1 MKKRKA
7 LLLASCLAF
16 PLSTLTVLGA
26 SSNTTTSPVSVSNTD
41 VWKNN
46 DLSYVYFGTQW
57 ASTEY
62 PKYYGQYQANQWMK
76 DVNGMKTIFQ
86 MSLPGTHDSGAWE
99 GVGPAWGVGWR
110 WARTQSMNYM
120 QQMYAGIRAFD
131 VRCDAYLNVRHGVT
145 YLTTTFAD
153 VLNNIVTFLD
163 KNPSEFVFL
172 RVKDEPD
179 AINVDN
185 AWNQDN
191 VAKEYLKLL
200 SEPRIYN
207 KLFNPTG
214 KEYDQLTMDD
224 FRLKNLRGKIVI
236 ANFWHHK
243 VLGKMIDIQKDYK
256 AKVWSG
262 GFNYWEA
269 IQRNTMQDNFND
281 SVEQKYTDGINFMPV
296 ANANSYDSRMLYLNF
311 FSVAGG
317 YPYNSSQTLDP
328 KFNKY
333 LSENEQ
339 FTKLGIVYMDYP
351 GPAIIQNVYKRNYYL
366 TDMQLQNN
374 YINTWNSA
382 LTASNPLVNDNHIT
396 IQGQN
401 LAGYHVDIKQGNNVV
416 ASFEVPEG
424 TSDQYTATLSEDLYF
439 PLDASYTVNAYKL
452 TPANAFY
459 QARAYNQFSY
469 NVTVINTPHN
479 QNIEAFK
486 AQISQWKYK
495 ILQEYSPS
503 NLDAYLKATYL
514 DVIDTILRPTAE
526 NEAKLNQL
534 KNKFEQDVLN
544 MDNLSKLL
552 QSTINSNNALL
563 EKNNANL
570 ASLLQANTIQALKQ
584 DLKVNFND
592 QLNNNISNSDI
603 NFANV
608 KDYINNYLN
617 MNVYLCLDADIFA
630 RVTKLMSKIKSS
642 FTYKNLGLEVW
653 EKKLDSYKESFST
666 LDSAFNQSYDIKN
679 GLSTYLALKVKLS
692 ELSTELLKVSN
703 FISQLNDLITKYQLT
718 SPEVLLFAAEIKPA
732 IESLSNLEQV
742 EEAFKD
748 YGNTLAQAHSLIEQ
762 NDAFQT
768 AYQFNAFMTEA
779 RQAYLDQI
787 NKLIF
792 QMQTQKQ
799 NPIAPAELKSQI
811 KQIEELKSK
820 IIKLYPNEKTIYV
833 SKNLFDWQKTGYIKM
848 LSSLSQDNK
857 QAQVT
862 QLMEQIKQIN
872 DLNPLQVTQEDFLA
886 PLNSNERKL
895 LDFDHNT
902 DLDPETFITK
912 FNNILELRNKTIALS
927 QASQTL
933 DNISLALANTDI
945 LSTEQQDE
953 LTKILSQSKETLANS
968 SELSAYTSALES
980 ITKIQ
985 DSLANAYKQA
995 VDKLINQ
1002 IDTSNKLFT
1011 YQKNIIKGQI
1021 TSQDLTVNN
1030 VKAYIQAKK
1039 EFTQA
1044 QSQNLPQAK
1053 EALLDALSQEQ
1064 KQAEIAILNAAQ
1076 DHESFN
1082 NKLSQALDFNGFIKT
1097 INSTFNALNYSKEV
1111 YYINASSQDQEN
1123 INSLASDFS
1132 SKVTTSLDKKQI
1144 QDSYDA
1150 LLKALDQLKEKY
1162 LESLSNKEEL
1172 IKQLNN
1178 LIKQLQEFSIPQLET
1193 YKTDYLNLANQYLAL
1208 LNDDTKPF
1216 NKKAEVLDLVKNVSH
1231 LLQVAPNWK
1240 RDYDKINDLITQ
1252 GKNAFA
1258 KPAYQSVLDQFNKV
1272 VTQIT
1277 TSNQYQAKDFA
1288 SIDSNALQPLV
1299 EKLTQAYQDGVK
1311 ECNQIDLGLKKQELN
1326 NQLQEV
1332 IKNILPE
1339 AKDKVLAHLASLIN
1353 QIKDKIN
1360 QLSQVQG
1367 AAIIKQEIDTLANS
1381 IASDN
1386 NYIQAYKELQSQ
1398 IQEAKNQASSLYN
1411 LPAYDNM
1418 LQPYVAGLDNLQNEL
1433 TFNFNAQ
1440 ELAKIQQDFN
1450 KYIDNAAQARTLA
1463 LSQYNSAK
1471 EAYNIALKQLSN
1483 YVSKLTNPLFKD
1495 LKASLENFIT
1505 QHQLSPELST
1515 QQIKTLTSQIQDQLV
1530 NGQGQEKGLINQVI
1544 NNLKVSLAKAT
1555 DKLSSLE
1562 ISNFKLIKEQLLE
1575 QGQKISANISPLSFN
1590 LDNLAQYQTEIKT
1603 LDSAIQ
1609 STIELQPQ
1617 YKQLL
1622 NTLQEYQT
1630 KASEFQQPANLK
1642 LIYNA
1647 YLNDL
1652 KAIATHSIFAPNEL
1666 GQVSDSLIQATSE
1679 EIVQAYNKALQA
1691 KNELE
1696 MKQNDLKL
1704 ELSTIAKMQNN
1715 IPAIIQANE
1724 AKFKNLL
1731 NQIDSLDKISDAI
1744 NIQNQMKALKS
1755 NLTNELAYNN
1765 AYETAVKELQG
1776 LLAQAQDFSLP
1787 IEKDIQANYQTQ
1799 IEAITKEL
1807 QYNFNTNQLLI
1818 LEQKAHQAY
1827 NSTKEQSNML
1837 IQKYQA
1843 IQEEINQL
1851 ANTFKQFLEDNQT
1864 ELSLQKETI
1873 TKFINDETQKASL
1886 DNLTFAQLNNI
1897 YTKIQ
1902 NFFSEVKKSIHTPE
1916 PLPNPKP
1923 DPVIPNP
1930 NPKPNNPD
1938 SKPTP
1943 EEQKP
1948 AQGSS
1953 SHAAYAWFSLLLIP
1967 VIGLLIYLP
1976 VKLKKRKK

>member
-7 LLLASCLAF
+7 LLLASCLAL

-99 GVGPAWGVGWR
+99 GAGPAWGLGWR
-110 WARTQSMNYM
+110 FARTQSMNYM

-131 VRCDAYLNVRHGVT
+131 IRCDAYLNVRHGVT
-145 YLTTTFAD
+145 YLASKFED

-179 AINVDN
+179 AINVN
-185 AWNQDN
+185 NSWNQNN

-281 SVEQKYTDGINFMPV
+281 SVEQKYTDGINFMPI

-333 LSENEQ
+333 LSDNEQ

-401 LAGYHVDIKQGNNVV
+401 LAGYHVDIKQGNKVI

-424 TSDQYTATLSEDLYF
+424 TSNQYTATLREDLYF

-479 QNIEAFK
+479 QNIEAFE
-486 AQISQWKYK
+486 AEISQWKDK
-495 ILQEYSPS
+495 ILHEYNLS
-503 NLDAYLKATYL
+503 NLDTYLKTTYL
-514 DVIDTILRPTAE
+514 DVIGTILRPTVE
-526 NEAKLNQL
+526 NETKLSQL
-534 KNKFEQDVLN
+534 KSKFEQDVLN

-552 QSTINSNNALL
+552 QSTISTNNALL
-563 EKNNANL
+563 EKNNTNL
-570 ASLLQANTIQALKQ
+570 ASLLQANTIHALKL
-584 DLKVNFND
+584 DLKVNFNV
-592 QLNNNISNSDI
+592 QLNNNISNSEI
-603 NFANV
+603 NFSSV

-617 MNVYLCLDADIFA
+617 MNVNLCLDADIFA
-630 RVTKLMSKIKSS
+630 RVTKLMSKIEAS
-642 FTYKNLGLEVW
+642 FRYENLGLEVW
-653 EKKLDSYKESFST
+653 KKKLDSYKETLST

-679 GLSTYLALKVKLS
+679 GLNTYLALKVQLS
-692 ELSTELLKVSN
+692 EFSTELLKVSN
-703 FISQLNDLITKYQLT
+703 FISQLNDLIAKYQLAE
-718 SPEVLLFAAEIKPA
+718 PEVLLFASEIKPA

-748 YGNTLAQAHSLIEQ
+748 YGNTLTQAHSLIEQ
-762 NDAFQT
+762 NDTFQT
-768 AYQFNAFMTEA
+768 TYQFNAFMTET

-787 NKLIF
+787 NKLILE
-792 QMQTQKQ
+792 MQAQKQ
-799 NPIAPAELKSQI
+799 NPIVLADLKAQI
-811 KQIEELKSK
+811 AQIEELKSK
-820 IIKLYPNEKTIYV
+820 IIKLYPNEKTIYE
-833 SKNLFDWQKTGYIKM
+833 SKNLFDWQKTDYIKM
-848 LSSLSQDNK
+848 LSSLSEDNK
-857 QAQVT
+857 QTQVT

-895 LDFDHNT
+895 LDFNPST
-902 DLDPETFITK
+902 DLDPETFIAK
-912 FNNILELRNKTIALS
+912 FNSILKLRNKTIALS

-933 DNISLALANTDI
+933 NNISLALADTDI
-945 LSTEQQDE
+945 LSTEQKDE
-953 LTKILSQSKETLANS
+953 LTKILSQSEETLANS
-968 SELSAYTSALES
+968 SDLSAYTTALQS
-980 ITKIQ
+980 IAKMQ
-985 DSLANAYKQA
+985 DSLANDYKQS
-995 VDKLINQ
+995 VDKIINQ
-1002 IDTSNKLFT
+1002 INTSNKLFT
-1011 YQKNIIKGQI
+1011 YQKNILKGQI
-1021 TSQDLTVNN
+1021 TGQDLTIDNI
-1030 VKAYIQAKK
+1030 KAYILAEK

-1044 QSQNLPQAK
+1044 QNQNLPQAK

-1064 KQAEIAILNAAQ
+1064 KQAEIVILNAEQ
-1076 DHESFN
+1076 DQESFN
-1082 NKLSQALDFNGFIKT
+1082 NKLSQALDLNDFIKT
-1097 INSTFNALNYSKEV
+1097 INSSFNALNYSKEA
-1111 YYINASSQDQEN
+1111 YYINASSQEQEN

-1132 SKVTTSLDKKQI
+1132 SKVATSLDKKQI

-1150 LLKALDQLKEKY
+1150 LLNALNQLKEKY
-1162 LESLSNKEEL
+1162 LEYLANKKEL
-1172 IKQLNN
+1172 IKQLNS
-1178 LIKQLQEFSIPQLET
+1178 LIKQLQEFSIPHLET
-1193 YKTDYLNLANQYLAL
+1193 YKTNYLNLANQYIDL

-1216 NKKAEVLDLVKNVSH
+1216 SQKAEVLDLIKNISH

-1240 RDYDKINDLITQ
+1240 RDYDKINDLIAQ
-1252 GKNAFA
+1252 GKKAFD
-1258 KPAYQSVLDQFNKV
+1258 KPAYQTVLEQFIKV
-1272 VTQIT
+1272 VTQVT

-1288 SIDSNALQPLV
+1288 SIDSNALQPLL
-1299 EKLTQAYQDGVK
+1299 EELTQTYQDGIK
-1311 ECNQIDLGLKKQELN
+1311 QCKQIDLAIKKQELN

-1339 AKDKVLAHLASLIN
+1339 AKEKVLAHLASLIN

-1360 QLSQVQG
+1360 QLSQIQG
-1367 AAIIKQEIDTLANS
+1367 AGIISQDIDTLENS
-1381 IASDN
+1381 IVSDN
-1386 NYIQAYKELQSQ
+1386 NYVQAYKKLQSQ
-1398 IQEAKNQASSLYN
+1398 IQEAKSQAASLYN
-1411 LPAYDNM
+1411 LPAYHNM
-1418 LQPYVAGLDNLQNEL
+1418 LQPYVTGLDNLQNEL
-1433 TFNFNAQ
+1433 NFNFNTQ
-1440 ELAKIQQDFN
+1440 ELAKIQQDFG

-1471 EAYNIALKQLSN
+1471 EAYDIALKQLSN
-1483 YVSKLTNPLFKD
+1483 YASILTNPLFKD
-1495 LKASLENFIT
+1495 LKASLENIIA
-1505 QHQLSPELST
+1505 QDQLSPELST
-1515 QQIKTLTSQIQDQLV
+1515 QQIKTLTSQIQGQLV
-1530 NGQGQEKGLINQVI
+1530 NGQTQEKELINQVI
-1544 NNLKVSLAKAT
+1544 NNLKVSLTNTT
-1555 DKLSSLE
+1555 DKLTNLE
-1562 ISNFKLIKEQLLE
+1562 ISNFKVIKEQLLE
-1575 QGQKISANISPLSFN
+1575 QSQKISANISPLSFN

-1603 LDSAIQ
+1603 LDSTIQ

-1617 YKQLL
+1617 YKELL

-1630 KASEFQQPANLK
+1630 KANEFQQPANLK

-1652 KAIATHSIFAPNEL
+1652 KAIAAHSIFAPNEL
-1666 GQVSDSLIQATSE
+1666 EQVSVSLIQATSQ
-1679 EIVQAYNKALQA
+1679 EIAQAYKKALQA
-1691 KNELE
+1691 KHELE

-1704 ELSTIAKMQNN
+1704 ELSTIAKMQNE

-1731 NQIDSLDKISDAI
+1731 NQIDSLDKISNAI
-1744 NIQNQMKALKS
+1744 NIQDQMKALKQ

-1776 LLAQAQDFSLP
+1776 LLAQAKDFSLP
-1787 IEKDIQANYQTQ
+1787 IEKDIQANYQAQ
-1799 IEAITKEL
+1799 IDAITKEL
-1807 QYNFNTNQLLI
+1807 QYNFNINQLLI
-1818 LEQKAHQAY
+1818 LEQKAHEAY

-1851 ANTFKQFLEDNQT
+1851 ANSFKQFLVDNQAK
-1864 ELSLQKETI
+1864 LSVQKETI
-1873 TKFINDETQKASL
+1873 TKFINDQIQKASM
-1886 DNLTFAQLNNI
+1886 DNLTFSELNDI

-1902 NFFSEVKKSIHTPE
+1902 NFFSEVKKSIHIPD
-1916 PLPNPKP
+1916 PKP
-1923 DPVIPNP
+1923 NS
-1930 NPKPNNPD
+1930 KPNNPD

-1948 AQGSS
+1948 TQGSN

-1976 VKLKKRKK
+1976 LKLKKRKK